1 MNSLPSLRA
10 LQVFE
15 AVGRFGGIIEAARRL
30 GISAGAVSQQMKL
43 LEDSLGL
50 SLTFKVGK
58 RIRLTAAGQRYHESC
73 AAAFESLRIAQVEV
87 ERSKNASNLRISAL
101 PSLFA
106 DWLAP
111 LIYTWQNDH
120 PQLNLFLDASHAE
133 PDPEGYEIDF
143 RVTYGDHLTT
153 ENAIE
158 LFRDCVVPVCSPHI
172 LRADAPLQQPADLL
186 AYPLLSIDWLPK
198 FASPPSWRDWFNA
211 QQVDSSQIRDGYR
224 VYSSSSMAVQA
235 AVSGLGMALAQC
247 SMIADA
253 LADGRLIMPF
263 ARTLPLPSGYFLVGA
278 KDAFNKP
285 HCRDFHRWLVARGR
299 EQMAINQQLLG
310 GVQTQASTPPEQ

>member
-1 MNSLPSLRA
+1 MNNLPSLRA

-15 AVGRFGGIIEAARRL
+15 AVGRYGGIIEAARRL

-73 AAAFESLRIAQVEV
+73 ASAFESLRIAQVEV

-101 PSLFA
+101 PSLLSE
-106 DWLAP
+106 WLAP
-111 LIYTWQNDH
+111 LIYAWQSDH
-120 PQLNLFLDASHAE
+120 PGLNLFLDGSHAE
-133 PDPEGYEIDF
+133 PSPDGYEVDF
-143 RVTYGDHLTT
+143 RLTYGDLEST

-158 LFRDCVVPVCSPHI
+158 LFRDCVVPVCSPGLI
-172 LRADAPLQQPADLL
+172 QDDRPLDTPADLL

-198 FASPPSWRDWFNA
+198 FASPPSWRDWFTA
-211 QQVDSSQIRDGYR
+211 QAVDCSSLRDGYR
-224 VYSSSSMAVQA
+224 VYSLSSMAIQA
-235 AVSGLGMALAQC
+235 ALSGQGVVLAQC
-247 SMIADA
+247 SMIAGA

-263 ARTLPLPSGYFLVGA
+263 AHALPMPSSYLLVGA
-278 KDAFNKP
+278 KGAFDNA

-299 EQMAINQQLLG
+299 EQMLINQQLLAG
-310 GVQTQASTPPEQ
+310 SAP